1 MPPLVAS
8 AHAYGVIAFT
18 VLAFFLFT
26 RERIPIPVT
35 SLFVVAGLA
44 LGFHLF
50 PYAGPQGSIGAGQIF
65 SAFGHEALVAICS
78 LMILGRA
85 LMVTG
90 ALEPVARVLA
100 RLWALSHVVA
110 TLALLAVA
118 MGLSMVIN
126 DTPVVVIL
134 MPVVIGLALR
144 AGGSASKMLMP
155 MNFAVIIGG
164 MATTIG
170 TSTNLLIV
178 SIANDMG
185 VRPIG
190 LFEFTPLVVGP
201 AALALL
207 YLWLIAPRLLPER
220 AGVLAELAPRRF
232 DAVLYIGSRSAARGR
247 TVNSVRR
254 MTGNRMQLQR
264 VLRGAQMLAAAEEL
278 EITEGDRLFVNDTS
292 AYLKDYERS
301 LGATLFDSQ
310 RIGDLPPEHDPHQ
323 APEQQMVEVVVT
335 EESPLHHR
343 RLKDARFAE
352 RFGVVILAMYRPADE
367 SSLDGEIPD
376 RVLRSGDVLLVQ
388 GPPARVAA
396 LKNEAGVLVLDGTLD
411 LPRTR
416 KAPVAVLIMA
426 AAVALAGFKVLPIA
440 ISSLI
445 GVLALIVTRCLKFEG
460 SGTGHQRGSRAR
472 RSLEHRAR
480 PRAHADRRRG
490 CARRRVHV
498 GRRWPLAA
506 GGPRRGDGVSRRAHQ
521 LRVEQRRGGD
531 RNTHSS
537 VDRAAD
543 RRPAR
548 ALHPRRDR
556 RLQPLLRDADG
567 LPDQRAD
574 HAAGRLRLP
583 RFRTRRRA
591 AGAADDRRVL
601 VPARA
606 GLSDLTAAVA
616 ARPLGRGSRS
626 PTLGPGASLG
636 RYHCPIGAG
645 PQFRRFA
652 LFFRSFRE
660 LSVVARITANLRPG
674 TAMRERSGSAV
685 GYDAFARR
693 RHRPSVPN
701 ASHAHRTQR
710 TSAKESQSAHASIAA
725 L

>member
-1 MPPLVAS
+1 MTSLVAS
-8 AHAYGVIAFT
+8 AHAFGVIAFT

-50 PYAGPQGSIGAGQIF
+50 PYTGPQGSIGAGQIF

-144 AGGSASKMLMP
+144 AGGSTSKMLMP

-207 YLWLIAPRLLPER
+207 YLWLIAPRLLPDR
-220 AGVLAELAPRRF
+220 GGVLAELAPRRF

-264 VLRGAQMLAAAEEL
+264 VLRGAQMLAAGEEL
-278 EITEGDRLFVNDTS
+278 EISEGDRLFVNDTS
-292 AYLKDYERS
+292 SYLKDYERS
-301 LGATLFDSQ
+301 LGATLFDAQ

-367 SSLDGEIPD
+367 TSLDGEIPD

-388 GPPARVAA
+388 GPPARIAA

-426 AAVALAGFKVLPIA
+426 AAVALAGFKILPIA
-440 ISSLI
+440 ISSLL
-445 GVLALIVTRCLKFEG
+445 GVLALIVTRCLKFE
-460 SGTGHQRGSRAR
+460 A
-472 RSLEHRAR
+472 
-480 PRAHADRRRG
+480 
-490 CARRRVHV
+490 
-498 GRRWPLAA
+498 
-506 GGPRRGDGVSRRAHQ
+506 
-521 LRVEQRRGGD
+521 
-531 RNTHSS
+531 
-537 VDRAAD
+537 
-543 RRPAR
+543 
-548 ALHPRRDR
+548 
-556 RLQPLLRDADG
+556 
-567 LPDQRAD
+567 
-574 HAAGRLRLP
+574 
-583 RFRTRRRA
+583 
-591 AGAADDRRVL
+591 
-601 VPARA
+601 
-606 GLSDLTAAVA
+606 
-616 ARPLGRGSRS
+616 LGRGISAEVVLVVVS
-626 PTLGPGASLG
+626 SIALG
-636 RYHCPIGAG
+636 RALTLTGGADVLGSAFMSVAGGLSPQVVLAAVMVFLGVLTNFVSNNAAAAIGTPVALSIAQQIGAPPEPFILAAIVGCNLSFATPMGYQTNMLIMQPGGYVFRDFVRVGG
-645 PQFRRFA
+645 PLVLLMIVAF
-652 LFFRSFRE
+652 SFQ
-660 LSVVARITANLRPG
+660 LARAYPI
-674 TAMRERSGSAV
+674 
-685 GYDAFARR
+685 
-693 RHRPSVPN
+693 
-701 ASHAHRTQR
+701 
-710 TSAKESQSAHASIAA
+710 
-725 L
+725 